1 MEYCSTQHWTKNS
14 QEVTRKKRINNMQ
27 VSISIEKH
35 MRERER
41 EREKILD
48 ILSRIYI
55 IFSSKA
61 ILIYMSIFVN
71 VNTHGIEK

>member
-14 QEVTRKKRINNMQ
+14 QEVPRKKRINNMQ

-41 EREKILD
+41 EKIFD
-48 ILSRIYI
+48 ILSRIHI
-55 IFSSKA
+55 TFSSKA